1 MEGAKTMSYIGSFSK
16 EEIEKMKR
24 RLCDPN
30 FDEELGIKLTYI
42 SPIESLGKD
51 DNLTQGIIFTYS
63 KNENEKDKGKGR
75 SR

>member
-1 MEGAKTMSYIGSFSK
+1 
-16 EEIEKMKR
+16 MKR

-42 SPIESLGKD
+42 SPLESLGKD

-63 KNENEKDKGKGR
+63 NNENEKDNGKGR